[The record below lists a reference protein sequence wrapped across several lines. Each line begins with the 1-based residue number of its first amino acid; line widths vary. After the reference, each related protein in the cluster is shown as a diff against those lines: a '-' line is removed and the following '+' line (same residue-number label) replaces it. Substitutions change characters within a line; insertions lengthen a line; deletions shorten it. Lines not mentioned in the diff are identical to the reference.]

1 MDTCTIGIDAA
12 KLNAQIL
19 NEVGIQYLDS
29 PVSGLKFRAEEGAL
43 VSMVS
48 GQLRIKKSTQTTRGV
63 FASRSSRRYRTRS
76 RTTDEGFE

>member
-19 NEVGIQYLDS
+19 NEVGIEYLDS

-48 GQLRIKKSTQTTRGV
+48 GQLRIKSTQTTRGI